1 MEYGILS
8 SSFARADFFPL
19 RHPLDLQSNRS
30 CEQIEGKVGLQV
42 TDLGVS
48 VLDAVASFEGVSGFD
63 SQFGY
68 RLSCLK
74 VFVGFVVPT
83 KQIM

>member
-1 MEYGILS
+1 MS
-8 SSFARADFFPL
+8 SLFARAELFPL
-19 RHPLDLQSNRS
+19 RHPLDLQLNLS
-30 CEQIEGKVGLQV
+30 CEEIEGKVGLRM
-42 TDLGVS
+42 TDLCVS
-48 VLDAVASFEGVSGFD
+48 VLDAVASFEEVSGFD